1 MEKIILKEISKV
13 YSNDKNTYTA
23 LDNINLNINEGE
35 LVAIMGRS
43 GSGKTTLLNI
53 LGGLI
58 QSTKGTY
65 FFDGHELKNDENSM
79 SNHRN
84 KNIGFIVQDY
94 ALIKDITVF
103 ENIKLPLKYN
113 KLKKEDIIR
122 RIDTALTEVGLLE
135 KKMKLPTELSGG
147 ECQRVAI
154 ARALINNANVI
165 LADEPTGALD
175 EKTEELI
182 MDLFVKLN
190 NRGKTILIVTH
201 DNSIAHKCNR
211 IIKIKDGK
219 IE

>member
-1 MEKIILKEISKV
+1 MKKIALEGISKF
-13 YSNDKNTYTA
+13 YLNGENTYKA
-23 LDNINLNINEGE
+23 LDNINLSIDEGE
-35 LVAIMGRS
+35 LLAIMGRS

-58 QSTKGTY
+58 ESSKGTY
-65 FFDGHELKNDENSM
+65 FFDGQEIKNDESSM

-103 ENIKLPLKYN
+103 ENIRLPLKYSRI
-113 KLKKEDIIR
+113 KKEAINK
-122 RIDTALTEVGLLE
+122 RIDEALTEVGLFD

-154 ARALINNANVI
+154 ARALINNASVI

-175 EKTEELI
+175 ENTEKII
-182 MDLFVKLN
+182 MDLFIKLN
-190 NRGKTILIVTH
+190 HQGKTILIVTH
-201 DNSIAHKCNR
+201 DNYIANRCNR
-211 IIKIKDGK
+211 IIRIKDGH